1 MKQVKAVAPYIH
13 KHFVNFKSA
22 PYEAWVKLGGQVAP
36 AHYPPRWLHG
46 VVFRCELPRWIKSLC
61 WSGIFNSQ
69 FSIFNFRDS
78 ARLRFV
84 EPVSL
89 YFDAFPDYALY
100 EVIPFFWDVWP
111 QDFEKVCKWLKRH
124 EVKTAFFTSSQ
135 TVAKI
140 KARFPKMNV
149 IWCPEAIDTEVYKA
163 GKPLKVRRYDY
174 LEYGR
179 CSRAIDSSTFEG
191 GLSILSNGNGE
202 ILNTRGKLI
211 DALADSRIN
220 MCLTRLD
227 TNPEEAGDIDTLTQR
242 YWECMLSGCIVIGRA
257 PKELVDMIGYNPV
270 IDLHLEKCHSQ
281 NEKNQRTYHKIQE
294 ILSDIELY
302 QELVDKNRKM
312 ALKHGDWSV
321 RMKFVMEQLASL
333 GYKI

>member
-1 MKQVKAVAPYIH
+1 
-13 KHFVNFKSA
+13 
-22 PYEAWVKLGGQVAP
+22 
-36 AHYPPRWLHG
+36 
-46 VVFRCELPRWIKSLC
+46 
-61 WSGIFNSQ
+61 
-69 FSIFNFRDS
+69 
-78 ARLRFV
+78 
-84 EPVSL
+84 L
-89 YFDAFPDYALY
+89 YFDTFPDYALY

-111 QDFEKVCKWLKRH
+111 RDFEKVCKWLKRH
-124 EVKTAFFTSSQ
+124 EVKTAIFTSSQ
-135 TVAKI
+135 TVDKI
-140 KARFPKMNV
+140 KARFSDMNV

-163 GKPLKVRRYDY
+163 GRPLKERRYDY

-179 CSRAIDSSTFEG
+179 CSRAIDSSMFEG

-202 ILNTRGKLI
+202 ILNTREKLI

-270 IDLHLEKCHSQ
+270 IDLHLDECHSQ
-281 NEKNQRTYHKIQE
+281 NEKNKRTYQKIQE
-294 ILSDIELY
+294 ILRDIESH
-302 QELVDKNRKM
+302 QELVNKNRIM

-321 RMKFVMEQLASL
+321 RMKFVMEQLQNL

>member
-1 MKQVKAVAPYIH
+1 MKTVKAVAPYIYN
-13 KHFVNFKSA
+13 HFVNFKSA
-22 PYEAWVKLGGQVAP
+22 PHEAWIKLGGQVAS

-46 VVFRCELPRWIKSLC
+46 LAFRYELPSTLKKLAL
-61 WSGIFNSQ
+61 
-69 FSIFNFRDS
+69 RDS
-78 ARLRFV
+78 IRLRFI

-89 YFDAFPDYALY
+89 YFDAFPDYALF

-111 QDFEKVCKWLKRH
+111 QDVDKVCKWLKKH
-124 EVKTAFFTSSQ
+124 EIKTAFFTSSQ

-140 KARFPKMNV
+140 KAQFPKMNV
-149 IWCPEAIDTEVYKA
+149 IWCPEAIDTEVYNV
-163 GKPLKVRRYDY
+163 GSPLKERRYDY

-202 ILNTRGKLI
+202 ILNTREKLI

-242 YWECMLSGCIVIGRA
+242 YWECMLSGCVVIGRA

-270 IDLHLEKCHSQ
+270 IDLHLEECHSQ
-281 NEKNQRTYHKIQE
+281 DEKNKRTYQKIQE
-294 ILSDIELY
+294 ILDNIESY
-302 QELVDKNRKM
+302 QELVDKNRRM
-312 ALKHGDWSV
+312 ALKYGDWSV
-321 RMKFVMEQLASL
+321 RMKFVMEQLQSL
-333 GYKI
+333 GYNI

>member
-1 MKQVKAVAPYIH
+1 MKTIKAVAPYIYN
-13 KHFVNFKSA
+13 HFVNFKNA

-36 AHYPPRWLHG
+36 AHYPPRWMHG
-46 VVFRCELPRWIKSLC
+46 LAFRYELPDWCKSVNC
-61 WSGIFNSQ
+61 Q
-69 FSIFNFRDS
+69 FSIVNS
-78 ARLRFV
+78 HNEARMRFV

-111 QDFEKVCKWLKRH
+111 RDFEKVCKWLKRH
-124 EVKTAFFTSSQ
+124 EVKTAIFTSSQ
-135 TVAKI
+135 TVTKI
-140 KARFPKMNV
+140 RAHFPKMNV

-179 CSRAIDSSTFEG
+179 CSRAIDSSMFEG

-202 ILNTRGKLI
+202 ILNTREKLI

-270 IDLHLEKCHSQ
+270 IDLHLDECHSQ
-281 NEKNQRTYHKIQE
+281 DEKNKRTYQKIQE
-294 ILSDIELY
+294 ILRDIDSY
-302 QELVDKNRKM
+302 QELVNKNRIM
-312 ALKHGDWSV
+312 ALKHGDWSI
-321 RMKFVMEQLASL
+321 RMKFVMEQLQNI
-333 GYKI
+333 GYKM